1 MRSED
6 IISLV
11 SRIREFANAFITDEM
26 NKYGVEGFAV
36 SHGDIIFSLLNNEK
50 LTMKEIAEKIE
61 KDKSTVTALVN
72 KLIKQGYVEKTKD
85 TLDNRVV
92 FVTLTEKGKSL
103 EPMFNKISEEL
114 ISKVYE
120 GISEN
125 EKEELLKTLI
135 KIKNNF

>member
-11 SRIREFANAFITDEM
+11 SRIREFANTFITDEM
-26 NKYGVEGFAV
+26 NKYGVEGLAV

-50 LTMKEIAEKIE
+50 FTMKEIAEKIE

-72 KLIKQGYVEKTKD
+72 KLIKQGYIEKTKD
-85 TLDNRVV
+85 ILDNRVV

>member
-11 SRIREFANAFITDEM
+11 SRIREFANTFITDEM
-26 NKYGVEGFAV
+26 NKYGVEGLAV

-72 KLIKQGYVEKTKD
+72 KLIKQGYIEKTKD
-85 TLDNRVV
+85 ILDNRVV
-92 FVTLTEKGKSL
+92 FVTPTEKGKSL

>member
-11 SRIREFANAFITDEM
+11 SRIREFANTFITDEM
-26 NKYGVEGFAV
+26 NKYGVEGLAV

-103 EPMFNKISEEL
+103 EFMFNKISEEL

>member
-1 MRSED
+1 MKSED

-11 SRIREFANAFITDEM
+11 SRIREFANTFITDEM
-26 NKYGVEGFAV
+26 NKYGVEGLAV

-72 KLIKQGYVEKTKD
+72 KLIKQGYIEKTKD
-85 TLDNRVV
+85 ILDNRVV

>member
-11 SRIREFANAFITDEM
+11 SRIREFANTFITDEM
-26 NKYGVEGFAV
+26 NKYGVEGLAV

-72 KLIKQGYVEKTKD
+72 KLIKQGYIEKTKD
-85 TLDNRVV
+85 ILDNRVV

>member
-11 SRIREFANAFITDEM
+11 SRIREFANTFITDEM
-26 NKYGVEGFAV
+26 NKYGVEGLAV

-72 KLIKQGYVEKTKD
+72 KLIKQGYIEKTKD
-85 TLDNRVV
+85 ILDNRVV

-103 EPMFNKISEEL
+103 EPMFKKISEEL